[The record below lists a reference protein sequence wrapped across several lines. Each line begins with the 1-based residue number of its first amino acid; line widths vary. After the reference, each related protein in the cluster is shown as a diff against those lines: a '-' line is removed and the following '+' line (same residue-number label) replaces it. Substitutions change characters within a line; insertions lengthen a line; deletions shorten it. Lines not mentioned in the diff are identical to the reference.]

1 MGWFFQRRGINRLL
15 KIVYKEGSLQGFYKN
30 GVQGGYQ
37 HHFLGPCG
45 NVSQEEA
52 VVLLSWSYALIKYV
66 RYLLSLT
73 LTCLVGISLICFS
86 SHMLLSRRDV
96 DKYKSFSMPPRDIT
110 QQIFSELVFSCC
122 LTKAS
127 LKAFRDCAL
136 QVIALFANWI
146 FFIKLKLLNLF
157 LFDML
162 VVR

>member
-73 LTCLVGISLICFS
+73 CLVGISLICFS
-86 SHMLLSRRDV
+86 SHMLLSRWDV
-96 DKYKSFSMPPRDIT
+96 DKYKSFSMPSRDIT
-110 QQIFSELVFSCC
+110 QQIFSELLFSHC

-146 FFIKLKLLNLF
+146 FFITLKLLNLF
-157 LFDML
+157 LFDIL